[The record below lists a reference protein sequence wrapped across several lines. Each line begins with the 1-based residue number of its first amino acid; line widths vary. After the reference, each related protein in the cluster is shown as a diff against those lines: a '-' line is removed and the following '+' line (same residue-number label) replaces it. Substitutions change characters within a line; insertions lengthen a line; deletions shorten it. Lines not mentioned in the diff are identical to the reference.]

1 MPARCVTNKS
11 EPKAFDCPSCGA
23 KYIIVTLQVPSD
35 VQHRK
40 FGCVKCEG
48 LFPVS
53 EGRVSLEYI
62 LINDGPDA

>member
-23 KYIIVTLQVPSD
+23 KHIIVTLQVPSG
-35 VQHRK
+35 VQQSK
-40 FGCVKCEG
+40 FGYVKCEG
-48 LFPVS
+48 LFPVG
-53 EGRVSLEYI
+53 EGRVLLEYI